1 MSGID
6 RAWMIW
12 IMAEAFVEEGR
23 RCLRSSLIHRERA
36 QSLVEYGFTIIT
48 VIAVAVGLFALYQGA
63 MSAMGA
69 RVSSALNTVR

>member
-12 IMAEAFVEEGR
+12 IMAEAFVEDRR
-23 RCLRSSLIHRERA
+23 RCLRSSLTRRDRA

-48 VIAVAVGLFALYQGA
+48 VIAVAVGIFALYQV
-63 MSAMGA
+63 AMGA
-69 RVSSALNTVR
+69 MGSRVLSAVNTVR